1 MSFGDNVQD
10 PFVKVQIN
18 RWAVSYMLDESI
30 EINLNRFK
38 NISEVVE
45 EFCVFLERAAGLKIN
60 RGKPLDMYQMIED
73 EWPRFATKLRS

>member
-30 EINLNRFK
+30 DLDFNEFK
-38 NISEVVE
+38 NISQVVE
-45 EFCVFLERAAGLKIN
+45 EFCVFLERAAGLKLN
-60 RGKPLDMYQMIED
+60 RGKPLDIYQMIEN
-73 EWPRFATKLRS
+73 EWPRFALKLRS